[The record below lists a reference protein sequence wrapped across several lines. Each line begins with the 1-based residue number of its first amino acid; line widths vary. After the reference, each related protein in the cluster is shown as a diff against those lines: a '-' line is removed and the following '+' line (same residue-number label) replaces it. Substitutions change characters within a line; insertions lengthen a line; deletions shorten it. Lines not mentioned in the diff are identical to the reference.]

1 MTQVVILG
9 AGNVATH
16 LYRAFQKSE
25 EIEVVQVYNHRPEK
39 LANFTETFTTTAISE
54 LKEADIYIFALKDDA
69 ILKMANIVP
78 DFGALYLH
86 TSGGI
91 GIDALGKF
99 RNYGVFYPLQTFSAK
114 RELDFSEI
122 PMCLE
127 ANSEKNLQKT
137 KKLAAGI
144 SEKLFETNSKQ
155 RKALHASAV
164 FVCNF
169 TNHLYTIGADICQK
183 NDLSFE
189 LLKPLIRE
197 TASKIEQLSPEEAQ
211 TGPAIRN
218 DRGTIEGH
226 LELLNQNQ
234 KNIYELLTASIYNL
248 HGKKL

>member
-16 LYRAFQKSE
+16 LYRAFQKTE
-25 EIEVVQVYNHRPEK
+25 DIEVVQVYNHRPEK
-39 LANFTETFTTTAISE
+39 LANFPETSTTTAVSE
-54 LKEADIYIFALKDDA
+54 LKAAHIYIFALKDDA

-78 DFGALYLH
+78 DFGSLYLH

-91 GIDALGKF
+91 GLDALSNF
-99 RNYGVFYPLQTFSAK
+99 RNHGVFYPLQTFSAK
-114 RELDFSEI
+114 REVDFAEI

-144 SEKLFETNSKQ
+144 STRLFETNSEQ

-183 NDLSFE
+183 NGLSFE
-189 LLKPLIRE
+189 ILKPLIKE

-218 DRGTIEGH
+218 DRKTIEGH
-226 LELLNQNQ
+226 LGLLDKNQ
-234 KNIYELLTASIYNL
+234 KNIYELLTASINNL

>member
-1 MTQVVILG
+1 
-9 AGNVATH
+9 
-16 LYRAFQKSE
+16 
-25 EIEVVQVYNHRPEK
+25 
-39 LANFTETFTTTAISE
+39 
-54 LKEADIYIFALKDDA
+54 
-69 ILKMANIVP
+69 
-78 DFGALYLH
+78 
-86 TSGGI
+86 
-91 GIDALGKF
+91 
-99 RNYGVFYPLQTFSAK
+99 
-114 RELDFSEI
+114 
-122 PMCLE
+122 MCLE

-144 SEKLFETNSKQ
+144 SEKLLETNSKQ

-183 NDLSFE
+183 NNLSFD
-189 LLKPLIRE
+189 LLKPLIKE
-197 TASKIEQLSPEEAQ
+197 TASKIEQLPPQEAQ

-226 LELLNQNQ
+226 LELLDQNQ

>member
-1 MTQVVILG
+1 MIQVVILG

-16 LYRAFQKSE
+16 LYKAFQKSE
-25 EIEVVQVYNHRPEK
+25 NIEVIQVYNHKPER
-39 LANFTETFTTTAISE
+39 LISFSETSTTTAISE
-54 LKEADIYIFALKDDA
+54 LKEAHIYIFALKDDA
-69 ILKMANIVP
+69 ILEMANIVP

-91 GIDALGKF
+91 GMDALSKF
-99 RNYGVFYPLQTFSAK
+99 RNHGVFYPLQTFSAK
-114 RELDFSEI
+114 KSVDFTQI

-127 ANSEKNLQKT
+127 ANSDNNLQKT
-137 KKLAAGI
+137 KELAAGI
-144 SEKLFETNSKQ
+144 SKKLFETDSGQ

-183 NDLSFE
+183 HDLSFE
-189 LLKPLIRE
+189 LLKPLIKE
-197 TASKIEQLSPEEAQ
+197 TAAKIEELSPAEAQ

-226 LELLNQNQ
+226 LELLTENQ